1 MRIIGIDFGEKNI
14 GIAISDPLRI
24 IAQPLSVAHNIEEVA
39 ATIKEYPEAQKI
51 VVGLPKSLR
60 GDIGIQA
67 QKVLAFVEELKN
79 YTAIPIVTWDERMTT
94 LAAQRSMI
102 AAGLSRKERKTKIDK
117 SAAALILQSYLDGI
131 RKPSSP

>member
-14 GIAISDPLRI
+14 GIAVSDPLRI
-24 IAQPLSVAHNIEEVA
+24 IAQPLSVVHNIDEVV
-39 ATIKEYPEAQKI
+39 ATINEYPQAQKI

-60 GDIGIQA
+60 GDLGIQA

-79 YTAIPIVTWDERMTT
+79 FTAVPIVTWDERMTT
-94 LAAQRSMI
+94 LAAQKSMI

-117 SAAALILQSYLDGI
+117 SAAALILQTYLDAH
-131 RKPSSP
+131 K